1 MPKMKFTVF
10 LLPDESSY
18 QVIFPYHPSVITC
31 GDTIEE
37 ALRNAQEALE
47 LTLEYEA
54 ERGAD
59 ALLPN
64 VRADRVVVAEIEAG
78 VPESLLPV
86 AEEPTGASEHVTA
99 D

>member
-1 MPKMKFTVF
+1 MPRMKFTVF

-18 QVIFPYHPSVITC
+18 QVIFPYDPSIITC
-31 GDTIEE
+31 GNTIEE

-47 LTLEYEA
+47 LTLECEA
-54 ERGAD
+54 EGGAD
-59 ALLPN
+59 PLLPN
-64 VRADRVVVAEIEAG
+64 VRADRVVVAEIEAE

-86 AEEPTGASEHVTA
+86 TEEPTGGSKHVTA